1 MFLEIVT
8 FLMLVLVVA
17 LKYGAV
23 TRIVRLNQRLRE
35 AEARCRRAEERL
47 RNQQNQ
53 RRLSEREE
61 DGLIRQQISLEGE
74 RDQVT
79 KELETLKDANLEV
92 LQQLSQAGKR
102 VGVEEGGVP

>member
-23 TRIVRLNQRLRE
+23 TRIVRLNQRLRD
-35 AEARCRRAEERL
+35 AETRCRRAEERL
-47 RNQQNQ
+47 RNHQ
-53 RRLSEREE
+53 RQRSLVEREE
-61 DGLIRQQISLEGE
+61 VGLTRQQISLEGE

-79 KELETLKDANLEV
+79 KELEVLKETNLEV
-92 LQQLSQAGKR
+92 LQQLSHAGKR
-102 VGVEEGGVP
+102 TGVGGEDVL